1 MIGTGRRAAR
11 VATIGAALAMM
22 AWSGALAQ
30 GPAPAPG
37 TTAPAR
43 IVARDSGATIERL
56 AEGVYAI
63 VHEDAI
69 VSWPD
74 GATDWPH
81 SNVGVI
87 VGTDGVL
94 VIDSD
99 FYPSRAAMDIALIRR
114 VTRAP
119 VRWLVNTHWHGDHTH
134 GNAVYADSF
143 PGVTIVSSRPN
154 AQFVGINQARYPR
167 SALRAGSSTRALLE
181 SHERTLARGTDST
194 GRALTA
200 AERTLLG
207 RVVAQRRLQ
216 LREFAAVRVAA
227 PTLLFDGA
235 MAIDVGGR
243 RVELVD
249 RGHANS
255 PSDVTAWLPRERIL
269 FTGDILVAPVPYTF
283 DAYPRPWVEVLRALE
298 ALPTAAIVPGHGPV
312 FSDQAYLRRVRTLFE
327 HAVTR
332 GDSLIREGN
341 LRPDL
346 ERLIDLGAFEAEF
359 VKPGDA
365 TARAYWDAAIRNS
378 LIERVYQCQVGS
390 RC

>member
-1 MIGTGRRAAR
+1 VIDDRMLIRIAILSLTLAAGVEAQEAAR
-11 VATIGAALAMM
+11 V
-22 AWSGALAQ
+22 
-30 GPAPAPG
+30 
-37 TTAPAR
+37 
-43 IVARDSGATIERL
+43 VARDTGATMERL

-69 VSWPD
+69 RSFPD

-87 VGTDGVL
+87 VGDDAVL

-99 FYPSRAAMDIALIRR
+99 FYPSRAAADIALIRR
-114 VTRAP
+114 VTSRP
-119 VRWLVNTHWHGDHTH
+119 VRYLVNTHWHGDHTH

-143 PGVTIVSSRPN
+143 PGLTIVGTRPN
-154 AQFVGINQARYPR
+154 AQFIGINQARYPR
-167 SALRAGSSTRALLE
+167 SAIRPGSSTRALVEL
-181 SHERTLARGTDST
+181 HEGMLARGADSS
-194 GRALTA
+194 GRAYTA

-207 RVVAQRRLQ
+207 QVIAQRRLQ
-216 LREFAAVRVAA
+216 LSEFAKVRVAP
-227 PTLLFDGA
+227 PTLLFDEA
-235 MAIDVGGR
+235 MALDLGGR

-269 FTGDILVAPVPYTF
+269 FTGDILVWPVPYTF
-283 DAYPRPWVEVLRALE
+283 DAYPRPWLAVLRDLE

-312 FSDQAYLRRVRTLFE
+312 FRDRAYLSQVRTLLE
-327 HAVTR
+327 RAVTQA
-332 GDSLIREGN
+332 DSLIRKGN
-341 LRPDL
+341 LRPDI
-346 ERLIDLGAFEAEF
+346 ERLIDLRDLEAQF

-365 TARAYWDAAIRNS
+365 TARAYWDAAVKSS
-378 LIERVYQCQVGS
+378 LLERVYQCQVGS